1 MSLKII
7 NRSLPNVGRGY
18 SPPGDG
24 PFPAV
29 LILHG
34 SNGKWSGWD
43 HRTAAI
49 FAVHGFLAIPFGYSN
64 GGNAWNAG
72 DIIDVPLDRTADA
85 LAALRAHELAGRK
98 IGLYGVSRGA
108 EHALLLTSLMARDSV
123 PGLPD
128 AVAAHTPPDVICG
141 AFEGKWWRD
150 AGDPGW
156 QSWDPGKR
164 AWTWRGT
171 SENLMPTA
179 PIEIERF
186 DGPLFL
192 SHGTQDKMWSV
203 DMTRRLSDRLMSHG
217 RSPDVHFYDGEDHGF
232 SSDGENRHYE
242 LLIDFFTRHLV

>member
-98 IGLYGVSRGA
+98 IGLYGISRGA
-108 EHALLLTSLMARDSV
+108 EHALLLTSLMARDSGSLTPSLHILRRTSFAEPSRASGGEMPETRV
-123 PGLPD
+123 GSRGIRESGRGPG
-128 AVAAHTPPDVICG
+128 AAPP
-141 AFEGKWWRD
+141 K
-150 AGDPGW
+150 
-156 QSWDPGKR
+156 
-164 AWTWRGT
+164 T
-171 SENLMPTA
+171 
-179 PIEIERF
+179 
-186 DGPLFL
+186 
-192 SHGTQDKMWSV
+192 
-203 DMTRRLSDRLMSHG
+203 
-217 RSPDVHFYDGEDHGF
+217 
-232 SSDGENRHYE
+232 
-242 LLIDFFTRHLV
+242 